1 MEDRIDQ
8 YSRTVQP
15 ATLRS
20 SVLHTYRRRPGVLR
34 ARTDLWPGRPRA
46 ARAPWSHRSSR
57 CPRRWPRAKH
67 SQFACYCGKATVRSY
82 TGTASTRAPA
92 SRARRRR
99 SETTEA
105 LRGCPS
111 VVAPDNEQVRSR
123 TSCRQPIVGWLWLA
137 HSSHR
142 ASISAAFVRYADLPA
157 SLAGAKPILQ
167 ASST

>member
-1 MEDRIDQ
+1 MA
-8 YSRTVQP
+8 SRRMLSSSA
-15 ATLRS
+15 AT
-20 SVLHTYRRRPGVLR
+20 PGTLAGFADHVK
-34 ARTDLWPGRPRA
+34 
-46 ARAPWSHRSSR
+46 
-57 CPRRWPRAKH
+57 CPRSLAITSPAKGGRG
-67 SQFACYCGKATVRSY
+67 YSY
-82 TGTASTRAPA
+82 KSDGEPC
-92 SRARRRR
+92 RRR
-99 SETTEA
+99 SERTEA